1 MGFFGKAFKKVATA
15 TAKAPAGYMGAKNL
29 GKVSGISG
37 AITGALTKAMAANA
51 AGNVAKDAAK
61 AKDEAMRA
69 KDEAM
74 RAKDKLGAGSIGMLA
89 MVKKQGKGMGP
100 IGKLMQARATKT
112 PMFKKGGAVAKKTGK
127 GKAMGVA
134 TRGGGRALMKGK

>member
-1 MGFFGKAFKKVATA
+1 MGFLGKTFKKMATA
-15 TAKAPAGYMGAKNL
+15 TAKAPAGYMGAKNS
-29 GKVSGISG
+29 GKGISG

-51 AGNVAKDAAK
+51 AGN
-61 AKDEAMRA
+61 MA

-100 IGKLMQARATKT
+100 IGKLMQAKATKT

>member
-1 MGFFGKAFKKVATA
+1 MGFLGKAFKKVATA
-15 TAKAPAGYMGAKNL
+15 TAKAPAGYMGAKNS
-29 GKVSGISG
+29 GKGISG

-51 AGNVAKDAAK
+51 AGNM
-61 AKDEAMRA
+61 AKDEAKA

-100 IGKLMQARATKT
+100 IGKLMQAKATKT

>member
-1 MGFFGKAFKKVATA
+1 MSMGFFGKKFKKVA
-15 TAKAPAGYMGAKNL
+15 KAA
-29 GKVSGISG
+29 
-37 AITGALTKAMAANA
+37 TGAM
-51 AGNVAKDAAK
+51 G
-61 AKDEAMRA
+61 
-69 KDEAM
+69 
-74 RAKDKLGAGSIGMLA
+74 DKSGSVGMLA
-89 MVKKQGKGMGP
+89 MAKKPGKFSGVAGALSKAMAEKAQQGRESMPARSKGMGP

>member
-1 MGFFGKAFKKVATA
+1 MGFSMIKKLMPAV
-15 TAKAPAGYMGAKNL
+15 AKAAKATSMGAVQK
-29 GKVSGISG
+29 
-37 AITGALTKAMAANA
+37 AANM
-51 AGNVAKDAAK
+51 AKDAAK
-61 AKDEAMRA
+61 AKDEAMKTKGMQGDAARA

-74 RAKDKLGAGSIGMLA
+74 KTKGMQGAGSIGMLA

-127 GKAMGVA
+127 GKAMGIA

>member
-1 MGFFGKAFKKVATA
+1 MGLLGKAFKKVATA
-15 TAKAPAGYMGAKNL
+15 TANAPAGYMGAKNS
-29 GKVSGISG
+29 GKFSGISG

-51 AGNVAKDAAK
+51 AGNM
-61 AKDEAMRA
+61 AKDEAKA

>member
-1 MGFFGKAFKKVATA
+1 MGFLGKTFKKVATA
-15 TAKAPAGYMGAKNL
+15 TAKAPAGYMGAKNS
-29 GKVSGISG
+29 GKGISG

-51 AGNVAKDAAK
+51 AGNMAKDEAK
-61 AKDEAMRA
+61 AKDEAMR
-69 KDEAM
+69 
-74 RAKDKLGAGSIGMLA
+74 AGSIGMLA

-100 IGKLMQARATKT
+100 IGKLMQAKATKT

>member
-1 MGFFGKAFKKVATA
+1 MGFLGKAFKKVATA
-15 TAKAPAGYMGAKNL
+15 TAKAPAGYMGAKNS
-29 GKVSGISG
+29 GKGISG

-51 AGNVAKDAAK
+51 TGNM
-61 AKDEAMRA
+61 AKDEAMPT
-69 KDEAM
+69 
-74 RAKDKLGAGSIGMLA
+74 KDKLGAGSIGMLA

-100 IGKLMQARATKT
+100 IGKLMQAKATKT
-112 PMFKKGGAVAKKTGK
+112 PMFKKGGAVATKTGK